1 MTKRERSL
9 LESAMTDLRYDM
21 DLIGDEES
29 SDELKELAD
38 EELITVFET
47 YLLTVK
53 ADGDLTEKLKTLD
66 DETITVMKTYM
77 PDIFEGEDAMR
88 KCSNGGIHGAWKE
101 EEVTRKCSNCKYRAF
116 GSMFGVD
123 YCLDYEMTCTEED
136 EIKAASDCPKYEEGT
151 PACLE
156 RDYPSASNGDY
167 GPSNP
172 WDAPGMSVK
181 DFI

>member
-21 DLIGDEES
+21 DCIGEDET
-29 SDELKELAD
+29 DELKELAD
-38 EELITVFET
+38 EKLVTVFEA

-53 ADGDLTEKLKTLD
+53 ADGDLAEKLKTLD

-77 PDIFEGEDAMR
+77 PDV
-88 KCSNGGIHGAWKE
+88 WKE
-101 EEVTRKCSNCKYRAF
+101 EEVMRKCSNCKYRAF

-156 RDYPSASNGDY
+156 RDEDGYYSSATNGDY

-172 WDAPGMSVK
+172 WDAPGMSIR

>member
-1 MTKRERSL
+1 MVKREREL
-9 LESAMTDLRYDM
+9 LETAMMDMRYDM

-29 SDELKELAD
+29 ADELKELAD

-53 ADGDLTEKLKTLD
+53 ADGDLDEKLRMLT

-77 PDIFEGEDAMR
+77 PDI
-88 KCSNGGIHGAWKE
+88 WKE
-101 EEVTRKCSNCKYRAF
+101 EEVMRKCSNCKYRAF
-116 GSMFGVD
+116 ESMFGVVD
-123 YCLDYEMTCTEED
+123 YCLDYTIAVSEED

-156 RDYPSASNGDY
+156 RDEDGYYSSATNGDY

-172 WDAPGMSVK
+172 WDAPGMSIK

>member
-21 DLIGDEES
+21 DCIGEDET
-29 SDELKELAD
+29 DELKELAD
-38 EELITVFET
+38 EKLVTVFEA

-53 ADGDLTEKLKTLD
+53 ADGDLDEKLKTLD
-66 DETITVMKTYM
+66 DEVIKVMKTYM
-77 PDIFEGEDAMR
+77 PNIFEGEKAM
-88 KCSNGGIHGAWKE
+88 
-101 EEVTRKCSNCKYRAF
+101 RKCSNCKYRAF

-156 RDYPSASNGDY
+156 RDEDGYYPSASNGDY
-167 GPSNP
+167 SPSSP
-172 WDAPGMSVK
+172 WNAPGMSIR

>member
-1 MTKRERSL
+1 MVKREREL
-9 LESAMTDLRYDM
+9 LETAMMDMRYDM

-29 SDELKELAD
+29 ADELKELAD
-38 EELITVFET
+38 EELIAVFET

-53 ADGDLTEKLKTLD
+53 ADGDLDEKLRMLT

-77 PDIFEGEDAMR
+77 PDVWKEEGIMR
-88 KCSNGGIHGAWKE
+88 KCG
-101 EEVTRKCSNCKYRAF
+101 NCKYRAF

-123 YCLDYEMTCTEED
+123 YCLDYEMACTEED

-156 RDYPSASNGDY
+156 RDEDGYYSSATNGDY

-172 WDAPGMSVK
+172 WDAPGMSIK

>member
-1 MTKRERSL
+1 MTERERIL
-9 LESAMTDLRYDM
+9 LESAMMDMRYDM

-29 SDELKELAD
+29 VDELKELTD

-53 ADGDLTEKLKTLD
+53 ADGDLDEKLKTLD
-66 DETITVMKTYM
+66 DEVITVMKTYM
-77 PDIFEGEDAMR
+77 PDIL
-88 KCSNGGIHGAWKE
+88 KE
-101 EEVTRKCSNCKYRAF
+101 EEVMRKCSNCKYRAF

-123 YCLDYEMTCTEED
+123 YCLDYEMACTEED

-172 WDAPGMSVK
+172 WDAPGMSIR

>member
-1 MTKRERSL
+1 MMTKREREL
-9 LESAMTDLRYDM
+9 LESAMMDMRYDM
-21 DLIGDEES
+21 DLIGDEEAIN
-29 SDELKELAD
+29 ELKELAD

-53 ADGDLTEKLKTLD
+53 ADGDLDEKLMMLT
-66 DETITVMKTYM
+66 DEVIKVMKTYM
-77 PDIFEGEDAMR
+77 PDIL
-88 KCSNGGIHGAWKE
+88 KE
-101 EEVTRKCSNCKYRAF
+101 EEVVRKCSNCKYRAF

-156 RDYPSASNGDY
+156 RDEDGYYSSATNGDY
-167 GPSNP
+167 SPSSP
-172 WDAPGMSVK
+172 WNAPGMSIK

>member
-1 MTKRERSL
+1 MTERERNL
-9 LESAMTDLRYDM
+9 IKTAMITLRYDM
-21 DLIGDEES
+21 DCIGEDET
-29 SDELKELAD
+29 DELKELAD
-38 EELITVFET
+38 EKLVTVFET

-53 ADGDLTEKLKTLD
+53 ADGDLDEKLRMLT

-77 PDIFEGEDAMR
+77 PDI
-88 KCSNGGIHGAWKE
+88 WKE
-101 EEVTRKCSNCKYRAF
+101 EEVMRKCSNCKYRAF
-116 GSMFGVD
+116 ESMFGVVD
-123 YCLDYEMTCTEED
+123 YCLDYTIAVSEED

-156 RDYPSASNGDY
+156 RDEDGYYSSASNGDY

-172 WDAPGMSVK
+172 WDAPGMSIR